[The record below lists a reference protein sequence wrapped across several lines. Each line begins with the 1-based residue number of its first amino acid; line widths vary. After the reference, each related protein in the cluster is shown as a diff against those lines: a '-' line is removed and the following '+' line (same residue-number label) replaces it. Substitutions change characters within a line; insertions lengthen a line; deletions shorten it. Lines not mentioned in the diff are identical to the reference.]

1 MIIYNKMKNFKQC
14 IKPIKNI
21 NILFSTVSF
30 PKSIKLVKTFVPNL
44 FWPTYSLRIEKVQDI
59 LCAKRNDLTQA
70 NTGVEGKLID

>member
-1 MIIYNKMKNFKQC
+1 MIIYNKMKNFKQF

-44 FWPTYSLRIEKVQDI
+44 F
-59 LCAKRNDLTQA
+59 
-70 NTGVEGKLID
+70 

>member
-44 FWPTYSLRIEKVQDI
+44 F
-59 LCAKRNDLTQA
+59 
-70 NTGVEGKLID
+70 